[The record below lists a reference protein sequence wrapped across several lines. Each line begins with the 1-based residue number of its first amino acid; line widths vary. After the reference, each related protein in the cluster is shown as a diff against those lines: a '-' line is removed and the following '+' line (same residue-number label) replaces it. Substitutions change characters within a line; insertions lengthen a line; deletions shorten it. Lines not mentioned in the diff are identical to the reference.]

1 MEANSGIPVLNKSL
15 VLKADNS
22 IVECGNCGW
31 EWEFSLGGES
41 PLVCHQCKGDLENN
55 AFSEARGYRRKKRR
69 KGLNKAVGYIPAV
82 AAVRYV
88 KDRREANRMEERRL
102 ARRRSKPKKRMRRPT
117 PKMRP
122 KPNTTRRFDTS
133 NPKLL
138 PLPPSALN
146 KQGSSASIEQPKNNK
161 MLYIVG
167 GVAVLGIVAFIIY
180 KRK

>member
-1 MEANSGIPVLNKSL
+1 MEANSGIPILNKSF

-22 IVECGNCGW
+22 VVKCGNCGW

-41 PLVCHQCKGDLENN
+41 PLVCHQCKGDLGNN
-55 AFSEARGYRRKKRR
+55 SFSEARGYRRKKRSR
-69 KGLNKAVGYIPAV
+69 K
-82 AAVRYV
+82 VRSSNAPR
-88 KDRREANRMEERRL
+88 KRLRKRQSEPKRRTA
-102 ARRRSKPKKRMRRPT
+102 KPT
-117 PKMRP
+117 PKMRS
-122 KPNTTRRFDTS
+122 KPNRTRRFDTS